1 MSCPDLIGGSLEPCG
16 LLLPD
21 SIVVHPL
28 GLVCLVRTQLF
39 GSKKGGGGGVIRS
52 SKRQDGHEHT
62 KRLWNA
68 SCLGSPK
75 QSVARHSV
83 ELGVPK
89 TAIQNVVHKSPNIT
103 HPGLQ

>member
-16 LLLPD
+16 LLLTG
-21 SIVVHPL
+21 SFVVHPL
-28 GLVCLVRTQLF
+28 GLLCLVRTQLL
-39 GSKKGGGGGVIRS
+39 GSKKRGWVIRS
-52 SKRQDGHEHT
+52 RKQQDGHEHP

-89 TAIQNVVHKSPNIT
+89 TAIQNVAHNSPNIT